1 MGNNQRLSFRLSV
14 SCVLVY
20 IDLNT
25 FTTAPGGETRG
36 TQEGQ
41 RRTLFQGAEPLTGRG
56 RVLCERCCC
65 CTHCSQAVAKAVVCL
80 QNDALKWQRDCGGT
94 GKKNMA

>member
-25 FTTAPGGETRG
+25 FTTAPGGTRA
-36 TQEGQ
+36 TQGGQ
-41 RRTLFQGAEPLTGRG
+41 RRTVLGQCSKGQSHWQAEAEWCDR
-56 RVLCERCCC
+56 CC
-65 CTHCSQAVAKAVVCL
+65 CTHCSQAVAKAVVCR
-80 QNDALKWQRDCGGT
+80 QYDALK
-94 GKKNMA
+94 